1 MRSISPGRADTRCN
15 TVYPVAPADGP
26 AYHRQEEES
35 PRQTGQNGWDRQD
48 KLLNKPLLFFSKGIP
63 KKTMNRSISA
73 MALAL
78 TLGLCAG
85 YAQTGTIQGTL
96 ADSAGASVPNAK
108 VKAFDQDKGV
118 VVRET
123 TTGRDGAFLLSPL
136 LPGKYNVKIEVQ
148 GFKSY
153 EATNLTLDQNQI
165 MNLGSIALQLGQI
178 TESISVDSTIPLVET
193 VTAQKSFV
201 ISSKEVTELPLNG
214 RDFMQL
220 MRTLP
225 GVVSNNASDFRLVFN
240 NTDQFNVNGM
250 RGSANNVFLD
260 GAVNTD
266 LGANDGQYTQISLD
280 AVGEFKVQTSAF
292 NAEFGRNAGV
302 MISINTKSGGAK
314 FHGTGYEFIRND
326 AFDANS
332 FFRNRQG
339 QGKAKLRF
347 DQFGGN
353 VSGPVLIPKFST
365 GDHKKLF
372 FFFNFEGTRATR
384 PLNNNSFV
392 DVPSAQIL
400 TGDFRQLYRSNAD
413 GSPQTIAGSAGV
425 PIGTV
430 FQPGTIVRDSS
441 GRAIGGTPY
450 PNNTIPQSQWN
461 RNAGSFIQMLNFV
474 NRAGAP
480 QTPGIPEQV
489 RVPFQPTYK
498 FNKNAEVLR
507 VDYNISP
514 NMNFFFRWADDAQRE
529 DQDVGIFNSLPYPI
543 YPQFRQKPGSSW
555 SWNLVNV
562 ISPTTTN
569 EFIFAYNHL
578 TQVVNVSESANK
590 AAYDRT
596 SLGFQFQE
604 LFPAQNT
611 ANRFPS
617 FNCGIGSCN
626 FSPFQANWRSE
637 GKTYAFT
644 DNVTHNRGAHTFKA
658 GFYFNWNDNKQQPG
672 WSDALNLNFGPNASN
687 PNDTGNQFANMLLGN
702 YTSASQTKGIFYGSF
717 REISLEGYAQDSWKV
732 NRRLTLEYGLRW
744 AFEGPTYSRGEFLQN
759 YFLPG
764 LYDRSKAVKVQTAS
778 GVTNGTIVA
787 GSGDPFNGTRQE
799 GADGL
804 PLGGVQHRKNNL
816 APRLGIAFDPYGDG
830 KTAIRLGGGV
840 FYERIQQN
848 VYNFGG
854 LGNPPL
860 VTTPQFYGG
869 NIDSLSP
876 SLAASGTLSP
886 VGVRA
891 VDTKG
896 QNPTTYSWSLD
907 LQRELGARTTLDV
920 GYVGNLARHLIF
932 NRDLGQLPLNT
943 TTATGST
950 LLSSVNFTNN
960 AIRPFPGY
968 TNVTYT
974 EFGANSSYNALQ
986 ARVSRRFASK
996 LTLNLSYVWSKAL
1009 DTTDSDGASIGY
1021 FLDRRRDYARAGFD
1035 RKHTVNID
1043 YVYELPSLAK
1053 SNDLLKRAVNGWQLA
1068 GITRFWSGSPMD
1080 VSANGDPGTL
1090 GGGQRADYLGGNIY
1104 NGNFKNTLL
1113 YFNPLAFGRPANG
1126 TLGTLGRNFLTG
1138 PGYQNWDISLYK
1150 NTHITEHVQ
1159 AQLRVETFNTF
1170 NHTQFAN
1177 PGSGINVPNPSSPVT
1192 ASTAGS
1198 TGLLTSTRDSR
1209 SMQLGIKILF

>member
-1 MRSISPGRADTRCN
+1 MF
-15 TVYPVAPADGP
+15 
-26 AYHRQEEES
+26 Q
-35 PRQTGQNGWDRQD
+35 
-48 KLLNKPLLFFSKGIP
+48 
-63 KKTMNRSISA
+63 RSISA
-73 MALAL
+73 LAVAL
-78 TLGLCAG
+78 TFGICAG
-85 YAQTGTIQGTL
+85 FAQTGTIQGTL
-96 ADSAGASVPNAK
+96 TDSAGATVPNAK
-108 VKAFDQDKGV
+108 VRAFDQDKGV

-123 TTGRDGAFLLSPL
+123 TTSREGSFILSPL
-136 LPGKYNVKIEVQ
+136 LPAKYNVKIEVQ
-148 GFKSY
+148 GFKAY

-165 MNLGSIALQLGQI
+165 MNLGTITMQVGQI
-178 TESISVDSTIPLVET
+178 TESISVDSTIPLIET

-214 RDFMQL
+214 RDFMTL

-225 GVVSNNASDFRLVFN
+225 GVVSNNSSDFRLVFN

-260 GAVNTD
+260 GAINTD

-292 NAEFGRNAGV
+292 NAEYGRNAGV
-302 MISINTKSGGAK
+302 MISINTKSGGSQ

-332 FFRNRQG
+332 FFRNRQS
-339 QGKAKLRF
+339 QGRAKLRF

-353 VSGPVLIPKFST
+353 VSGPVLVPKFST

-400 TGDFRQLYRSNAD
+400 TGDFRQQYRFNGD
-413 GSPQTIAGSAGV
+413 GSYQTISGSAGV
-425 PIGTV
+425 PVGTV
-430 FQPGTIVRDSS
+430 FQPGTIMRDSS
-441 GRAIGGTPY
+441 GRAIGGTPFV
-450 PNNTIPQSQWN
+450 NNTIPQSLWN
-461 RNAGSFIQMLNFV
+461 RNAPAFIKMLNFV

-489 RVPFQPTYK
+489 RVPFQPVYQ
-498 FNKNAEVLR
+498 FRKNAEVLR
-507 VDYNISP
+507 VDYTINP

-529 DQDVGIFNSLPYPI
+529 EQDIGIFNSLPYPI
-543 YPQFRQKPGSSW
+543 YPQYRKKPGSSW

-578 TQVVNVSESANK
+578 TQVVDVTDTANK
-590 AAYDRT
+590 SAYDRT
-596 SLGFQFQE
+596 ALGFQFQE
-604 LFPAQNT
+604 LFPAQNVR
-611 ANRFPS
+611 NRFPS

-637 GKTYAFT
+637 GKTYAIT
-644 DNVTHNRGAHTFKA
+644 DNVTHNMGAHTLKA
-658 GFYFNWNDNKQQPG
+658 GVYVNLNNNGQQPG

-687 PNDTGNQFANMLLGN
+687 PNDTGSQFANMLLGN
-702 YTSASQTKGIFYGSF
+702 YTSASQTKGIFYGQF
-717 REISLEGYAQDSWKV
+717 REKSLETYAQDTWKV
-732 NRRLTLEYGLRW
+732 NSRLTLEYGLRW
-744 AFEGPTYSRGEFLQN
+744 AYEGPTYSHGEFLQN
-759 YFLPG
+759 YFFADR
-764 LYDRSKAVKVQTAS
+764 YDRSKAVKIQTLS
-778 GVTNGTIVA
+778 GVTNGTIIA
-787 GSGDPFNGTRQE
+787 GSGDPFNGTVQE
-799 GADGL
+799 GSAGI
-804 PLGGVQHRKNNL
+804 PAGGVDHRYNNL
-816 APRLGIAFDPYGDG
+816 APRLGIALDPFGDG

-869 NIDSLSP
+869 NIDGLSP

-886 VGVRA
+886 VGIRA
-891 VDTKG
+891 IDRKG

-907 LQRELGARTTLDV
+907 IQHELGAKTTLDI
-920 GYVGNLARHLIF
+920 GYVGNLGRHLIF
-932 NRDLGQLPLNT
+932 NRDLGQLPLNS
-943 TTATGST
+943 TTAVGST
-950 LLSSVNFTNN
+950 LLSGVNFTNN

-968 TNVTYT
+968 TGVTYT
-974 EFGANSSYNALQ
+974 EFGGTSNYNALQ
-986 ARVSRRFASK
+986 TRLSRRFASH
-996 LTLNLSYVWSKAL
+996 LTVNVSYVWSKAL
-1009 DTTDSDGASIGY
+1009 DETDTDGASIGY
-1021 FLDRRRDYARAGFD
+1021 YLNRRRDYARAGFD
-1035 RKHTVNID
+1035 RRHTFNAD
-1043 YVYELPSLAK
+1043 YVYELPSMAK
-1053 SNDLLKRAVNGWQLA
+1053 HNEFAKKVVNGWQLA

-1104 NGNFKNTLL
+1104 NGDYKQTLQ

-1150 NTHITEHVQ
+1150 NTHLTERVQ

-1170 NHTQFAN
+1170 NHTQFTN
-1177 PGSGINVPNPSSPVT
+1177 PGSGISVPNPATAVT
-1192 ASTAGS
+1192 AATAGS
-1198 TGLLTSTRDSR
+1198 TGLVTSTRDAR